1 MIKKVLIV
9 DDDLEMLL
17 SLKEGL
23 GRYDETFA
31 VLTAMDG
38 EEGLDQLKKN
48 PVSLVVTDLKMP
60 KMDGFSFLGQIM
72 EHYPEIPVIITTGYS
87 TPEMEKMAR
96 EGGAVGYIS
105 KPFMLED
112 LARKI
117 MTALRRE
124 DDGGTL
130 HSVSSGLFL
139 QLMEMEERTCTI
151 RLFEKMAGK
160 QGILF
165 FKEGELLDAR
175 TDRLRGEE
183 AAYEIFSWEEVSLS
197 IQNSCQQK
205 EKKIGKDLQAILLES
220 ARLKDERSQQGR
232 PEAFEEGAPPPPPVQ
247 AQARKE
253 PSAKSAKEVKK
264 EPPAKEAKKEPSTK
278 EAKKEP
284 STREAFMAAI
294 DKELG
299 RGSGVMDIYYDDSWA
314 EMSKAVIELGE
325 LFMAGQWKS
334 GFIDK
339 GGSNDFILVP
349 RDKMIV
355 MSVNPRCPRDRI
367 MDILEGR

>member
-23 GRYDETFA
+23 GRYDETFT
-31 VLTAMDG
+31 VLTALNG

-48 PVSLVVTDLKMP
+48 TVSLVVTDLKMP

-117 MTALRRE
+117 MTTLRRE

-139 QLMEMEERTCTI
+139 QLMEMEEKTCTI
-151 RLFEKMAGK
+151 RLFEKMTGK

-165 FKEGELLDAR
+165 FKDGDLLDAK

-205 EKKIGKDLQAILLES
+205 EKKISKDLQAILLES

-232 PEAFEEGAPPPPPVQ
+232 AEAFEEEAPPPPVQ
-247 AQARKE
+247 EQARKE
-253 PSAKSAKEVKK
+253 PSAKEVKK
-264 EPPAKEAKKEPSTK
+264 EPSAKQ
-278 EAKKEP
+278 AKKEP
-284 STREAFMAAI
+284 STREALMAAV

-299 RGSGVMDIYYDDSWA
+299 RGSGVMDIYYDDSWG
-314 EMSKAVIELGE
+314 EMSKAIRELGE
-325 LFMAGQWKS
+325 FFMAGEWRS
-334 GFIDK
+334 GFIDR
-339 GGSNDFILVP
+339 GESNDFILVP
-349 RDKMIV
+349 RDKMVV